1 MEVKMLQA
9 KFSIGNEQAKFIEN
23 YKEYGFKDKSELVRK
38 ALNLLKK
45 EVEENSLRQSAELY
59 AQIYEEEQET
69 RELTEA
75 AIEGWPE

>member
-1 MEVKMLQA
+1 MLQA

-38 ALNLLKK
+38 ALSLLKK
-45 EVEENSLRQSAELY
+45 EIEENSLRQSAELY
-59 AQIYEEEQET
+59 SEIYEEEQEI
-69 RELTEA
+69 REMTEA